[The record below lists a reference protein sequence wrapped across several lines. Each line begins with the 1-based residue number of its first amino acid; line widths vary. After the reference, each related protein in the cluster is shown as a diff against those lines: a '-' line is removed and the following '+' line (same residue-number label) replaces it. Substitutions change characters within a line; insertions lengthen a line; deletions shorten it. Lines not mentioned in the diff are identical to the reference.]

1 MNTNDVVVDVK
12 SKKMGRIVET
22 RIIADGYNHDKRYL
36 VDFNGLQVWKDEN
49 EIMRYITNEGTEYG
63 GEFLTEG

>member
-22 RIIADGYNHDKRYL
+22 RTIVDAGRRYL
-36 VDFNGLQVWKDEN
+36 VDFNGLQAWKEET
-49 EIMRYITNEGTEYG
+49 EIMRYITNEGTDYG

>member
-1 MNTNDVVVDVK
+1 MRVDETVVDVK

-22 RIIADGYNHDKRYL
+22 RIIVDQGTRYL
-36 VDFNGLQVWKDEN
+36 VDFNGLQAWKSEN
-49 EIMRYITNEGTEYG
+49 EIMRYITNEGTQHG

>member
-1 MNTNDVVVDVK
+1 MNTDDVVVDVK

-22 RIIADGYNHDKRYL
+22 RTVTDIGRRYL
-36 VDFNGLQVWKDEN
+36 VDFNGLQAWKDEN